1 LSSKQG
7 VELGLTL
14 SGSLEECASLY
25 QLNLTSTVNGSEG
38 RKRLVVGGEHLGAD
52 VDIVTLDERVH
63 GLVGEERPV
72 ESLERGQEDLAG
84 VRLAR
89 FARAD
94 DLVVDKGQELADQL
108 DLRFGGSDGL
118 DGVAFVVEFLSDNLD
133 QVGIASDR
141 VVKFF
146 TNDLGRDPCFGRRRD
161 GDRETGGSVLKHQG
175 SSGGLRG

>member
-1 LSSKQG
+1 LEKRAAARPPLPTHLVDTLPSKQG
-7 VELGLTL
+7 VELSLTL
-14 SGSLEECASLY
+14 SGGLEECAGLY
-25 QLNLTSTVNGSEG
+25 QLDLTSTVNGSEG

-94 DLVVDKGQELADQL
+94 DLVVDKGQKLADQL

-133 QVGIASDR
+133 QVGIAFDR
-141 VVKFF
+141 VVKLF
-146 TNDLGRDPCFGRRRD
+146 TNDLGRDPCFG
-161 GDRETGGSVLKHQG
+161 
-175 SSGGLRG
+175 